1 MTIGDVNWSTI
12 IFDSNIEYYDS
23 SSSNYNIN
31 SKNINIGLLI
41 SFLKITL
48 ENLEK
53 NLDLDSDLVSKQRN
67 LNDLVELEK
76 KQLIST
82 FKQFEK
88 MSEVEKS
95 MFLKNVI
102 RTKLKANKVF

>member
-1 MTIGDVNWSTI
+1 M
-12 IFDSNIEYYDS
+12 
-23 SSSNYNIN
+23 
-31 SKNINIGLLI
+31 LI

-53 NLDLDSDLVSKQRN
+53 NLDLDSDLESKQRN

-76 KQLIST
+76 KQLISN

-95 MFLKNVI
+95 MYLKNVI

>member
-1 MTIGDVNWSTI
+1 M
-12 IFDSNIEYYDS
+12 
-23 SSSNYNIN
+23 
-31 SKNINIGLLI
+31 LI